1 MSSLVLFII
10 ALVGP
15 WAVHLAPPRSRA
27 VAVMVFVAI
36 LLLFGIFAHNPLT
49 SWLFWIGLILGIAS
63 IAIFSGYGSAK
74 GNSGRRPRR
83 EPREPGSR
91 GAPGATRAPPAAL
104 APPAL
109 AARRGRERAHRGAL
123 GPTGRSAPGRS

>member
-1 MSSLVLFII
+1 VSSLVLFII

-27 VAVMVFVAI
+27 VAVMVLVAI

-74 GNSGRRPRR
+74 GSSERRARR
-83 EPREPGSR
+83 EPREPR
-91 GAPGATRAPPAAL
+91 EPRPP
-104 APPAL
+104 
-109 AARRGRERAHRGAL
+109 RERRPRPSRRQRSPLDEG
-123 GPTGRSAPGRS
+123 GSEPTGEL

>member
-1 MSSLVLFII
+1 VSSLVLFII

-27 VAVMVFVAI
+27 VAVMVLVAI

-74 GNSGRRPRR
+74 GSAERRARR
-83 EPREPGSR
+83 EPREPR
-91 GAPGATRAPPAAL
+91 EPRPP
-104 APPAL
+104 
-109 AARRGRERAHRGAL
+109 RERRPRTSRRQRSPLDEG
-123 GPTGRSAPGRS
+123 GSEPTGEL

>member
-27 VAVMVFVAI
+27 VAVMVLVAI

-74 GNSGRRPRR
+74 GSSERRSRPR
-83 EPREPGSR
+83 EPREPREPRS
-91 GAPGATRAPPAAL
+91 
-104 APPAL
+104 
-109 AARRGRERAHRGAL
+109 RERRPRPSRRQRSPLDEG
-123 GPTGRSAPGRS
+123 GSEPTGEL